1 MQSIMKTKFNI
12 SISKKE
18 SFYSGIVLLILATIF
33 LREYFLSIDR
43 SIKFR
48 STTLY
53 GMDAILAAGGFFFV
67 GAALFFTSLK
77 ISKTTKEK

>member
-18 SFYSGIVLLILATIF
+18 SFYLGIILLILAT
-33 LREYFLSIDR
+33 
-43 SIKFR
+43 
-48 STTLY
+48 
-53 GMDAILAAGGFFFV
+53 GGFFLV